1 MRASFADFTLWE
13 VKFKVPRER
22 AAANV
27 LDVEDD
33 VEGRS
38 GRVGDVERATVETDE
53 TLWEEPCRGTL
64 CRLNCSAFARAFS
77 CVRTKLASCYYKA
90 LVSAPVLGAARPA
103 ATRTHLYEQLS
114 VF

>member
-1 MRASFADFTLWE
+1 MSRNTLP
-13 VKFKVPRER
+13 FKLQRIRE
-22 AAANV
+22 
-27 LDVEDD
+27 
-33 VEGRS
+33 GS
-38 GRVGDVERATVETDE
+38 
-53 TLWEEPCRGTL
+53 
-64 CRLNCSAFARAFS
+64 S